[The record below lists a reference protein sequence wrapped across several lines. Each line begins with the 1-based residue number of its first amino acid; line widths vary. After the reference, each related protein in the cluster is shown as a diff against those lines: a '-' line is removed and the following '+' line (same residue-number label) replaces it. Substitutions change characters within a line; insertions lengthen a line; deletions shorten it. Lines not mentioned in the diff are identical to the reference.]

1 MTETSKEDAAAL
13 FMLAE
18 ETGLAEEFSRSL
30 DIMEDAFVQNPELVE
45 YLAAPTIPKQERTQA
60 LQEIFG
66 DLVQEHLL
74 SFAQLLCEKGHI
86 RSFVTCAREFRE
98 MLQRRQNIA
107 SARVVS
113 AVELTEAEQLEI
125 KKKLEAASGHSV
137 LLECRLDPSLMAG
150 LVIYMDGKVMDG
162 SLRHRLRELKEVMDE

>member
-1 MTETSKEDAAAL
+1 MTEISKEYAAAL

-66 DLVQEHLL
+66 DLVQEYLL

-86 RSFVTCAREFRE
+86 RSFVTCAREYPGNAAAPAEHRLCPGRE
-98 MLQRRQNIA
+98 RRGA
-107 SARVVS
+107 DRSR
-113 AVELTEAEQLEI
+113 
-125 KKKLEAASGHSV
+125 AAGDQEKTGSDKRPLGFAGV
-137 LLECRLDPSLMAG
+137 PYGPLPLAG
-150 LVIYMDGKVMDG
+150 LVVYMDGKVIDG

>member
-1 MTETSKEDAAAL
+1 MTEISKEYASAL

-18 ETGLAEEFSRSL
+18 ETGEQEAISQSL
-30 DIMEDAFVQNPELVE
+30 SVVEDAFVQNPELVE
-45 YLAAPTIPKQERTQA
+45 FLAAPTIPKSERTRA
-60 LQEIFG
+60 VQEIFG

-74 SFAQLLCEKGHI
+74 SFVLLLCEKGHI
-86 RSFVTCAREFRE
+86 RSFMACAREFRQ
-98 MLQRRQNIA
+98 MLQRQQNIA
-107 SARVVS
+107 VARVVS

-125 KKKLEAASGHSV
+125 KKKLEAASGHSI

-150 LVIYMDGKVMDG
+150 LVIYLDGKVMDG

>member
-1 MTETSKEDAAAL
+1 MTEISKEYASAL

-18 ETGLAEEFSRSL
+18 ETGEQEAISQSL
-30 DIMEDAFVQNPELVE
+30 SVVEDAFVQNPELVE
-45 YLAAPTIPKQERTQA
+45 FLAAPTIPKPERTQA
-60 LQEIFG
+60 VQDIFG
-66 DLVQEHLL
+66 DLVQEHVLY
-74 SFAQLLCEKGHI
+74 FVQLLCEKGHI
-86 RSFVTCAREFRE
+86 RNFIACAREFRQ
-98 MLQRRQNIA
+98 MMQRQQNIA
-107 SARVVS
+107 TARVVS
-113 AVELTEAEQLEI
+113 TVELTEAEQLEI

>member
-1 MTETSKEDAAAL
+1 MTEISKEYAAAL

-74 SFAQLLCEKGHI
+74 SFAQLLCEKQGDGRQPAPPLARI
-86 RSFVTCAREFRE
+86 ERS
-98 MLQRRQNIA
+98 
-107 SARVVS
+107 
-113 AVELTEAEQLEI
+113 
-125 KKKLEAASGHSV
+125 
-137 LLECRLDPSLMAG
+137 
-150 LVIYMDGKVMDG
+150 DG
-162 SLRHRLRELKEVMDE
+162 